1 MSDWRIERSTLQY
14 APSFNKA
21 VDMVARER
29 IYLATIE
36 GFSLESSMNYV
47 LFMEAH
53 DYPQYFAI
61 SDEDAVVGWC
71 DITPNSIPE
80 FRHVGVLGMGVIAPF
95 RGRGIGRA
103 LLETT
108 LRHAKEQ
115 SQIERVELLVFAS
128 NHRAIELY
136 KQFGFEYEGEK
147 RKVRKIDGRYENDI
161 LMAKLFI

>member
-1 MSDWRIERSTLQY
+1 MNAWKIERSTTQY

-29 IYLATIE
+29 IYLATVE
-36 GFSLESSMNYV
+36 GFSLESSVNYV
-47 LFMEAH
+47 TFMEEH

-61 SDEDAVVGWC
+61 SDEGAVVGWC

-80 FRHVGVLGMGVIAPF
+80 FRHVGTLGMGVIAPF
-95 RGRGIGRA
+95 RRRGIGRA

-128 NHRAIELY
+128 NQRAIELY
-136 KQFGFEYEGEK
+136 KKFGFEYEGEK

-161 LMAKLFI
+161 LMAKLFM

>member
-1 MSDWRIERSTLQY
+1 MNAWKIERSTKQY
-14 APSFNKA
+14 ASSFNKA

-29 IYLATIE
+29 IYLATVE

-47 LFMEAH
+47 TFMEEH
-53 DYPQYFAI
+53 DFPQYFAI
-61 SDEDAVVGWC
+61 SKENAVVGWC

-80 FRHVGVLGMGVIAPF
+80 FRHVGTLGMGVIAQF
-95 RGRGIGRA
+95 RHQGIGRA

-108 LRHAKEQ
+108 LQHAKEK

-147 RKVRKIDGRYENDI
+147 RKVRKIDGHYENDI
-161 LMAKLFI
+161 LMAKLFM